1 MKKFLLSI
9 TNLILISSLLTTVS
23 GQDTI
28 NYKDNWLSFEG
39 QVYPSFNGDNY
50 RPQFKIRLNFNEKS
64 ALRLNTNFQR
74 KVDYKEIYESGGQ
87 GVGSVDKISSM
98 YQFSIGYEA
107 QKKLANTLIYSGTE
121 GIFGFGRNDEYGSRT
136 DSVTYISN
144 LNYNYKQ
151 PVQSLGVRLFMG
163 GEYYIKP
170 NIYIGTE
177 FGLMLIKTTYQNRTY
192 ETIFDSSSSNSSVS
206 VDTPKNSSSALLF
219 SGLGMLR
226 VGFIFK

>member
-1 MKKFLLSI
+1 MKKFLLSV
-9 TNLILISSLLTTVS
+9 TVLIFFSSLLNTIY

-39 QVYPSFNGDNY
+39 QIYPSFNGDNY
-50 RPQFKIRLNFNEKS
+50 RPQFKVRWNFNEKS

-107 QKKLANTLIYSGTE
+107 QKKLGNTLIYSGFE
-121 GIFGFGRNDEYGSRT
+121 GVFGFGRNDEYGSRT

-163 GEYYIKP
+163 GEYYLKS
-170 NIYIGTE
+170 NIYLGTE
-177 FGLMLIKTTYQNRTY
+177 FGIMLLKTTYQNRTY
-192 ETIFDSSSSNSSVS
+192 ETIYESSSSNSSVS

-226 VGFIFK
+226 VGFVFK

>member
-28 NYKDNWLSFEG
+28 NDKDNWLSFEG

-107 QKKLANTLIYSGTE
+107 QKKLANTLIYSGIE
-121 GIFGFGRNDEYGSRT
+121 GVFGFGRNDEYGSRT

-151 PVQSLGVRLFMG
+151 PVKSLGVRLFMG
-163 GEYYIKP
+163 GEYYLKP

-177 FGLMLIKTTYQNRTY
+177 FGLMLLKTTFQNRTY
-192 ETIFDSSSSNSSVS
+192 ETIYDSSSSNSSLS
-206 VDTPKNSSSALLF
+206 VDTPKNSSSALSY
-219 SGLGMLR
+219 SGLGILR

>member
-28 NYKDNWLSFEG
+28 NDKDNWLSFEG

-107 QKKLANTLIYSGTE
+107 QKKLANTLIYSGIE
-121 GIFGFGRNDEYGSRT
+121 GLFGFGRNDEYGSRT

-144 LNYNYKQ
+144 FNYNYKQ

-192 ETIFDSSSSNSSVS
+192 ETIFDSSSNSSVY

>member
-9 TNLILISSLLTTVS
+9 TNLILISSLLTIVS

-28 NYKDNWLSFEG
+28 NDKDNWLSFEG

-50 RPQFKIRLNFNEKS
+50 KPQFKIRLNLNEKS

-107 QKKLANTLIYSGTE
+107 QKKLVNTLIYSGIE
-121 GIFGFGRNDEYGSRT
+121 GLFGFGRNDEYGSRT

-192 ETIFDSSSSNSSVS
+192 ETIFDSSSSSSSVS

-219 SGLGMLR
+219 SGLGVLR

>member
-28 NYKDNWLSFEG
+28 NDEDNWLSFEG

-107 QKKLANTLIYSGTE
+107 QKKLANTLIYSGIE
-121 GIFGFGRNDEYGSRT
+121 GLFGFGRNDEYGSRT

-170 NIYIGTE
+170 NIHR
-177 FGLMLIKTTYQNRTY
+177 N
-192 ETIFDSSSSNSSVS
+192 
-206 VDTPKNSSSALLF
+206 
-219 SGLGMLR
+219 
-226 VGFIFK
+226 

>member
-9 TNLILISSLLTTVS
+9 TNLILISSLLTTIS

-28 NYKDNWLSFEG
+28 NDKDNWLSFEG

-107 QKKLANTLIYSGTE
+107 QKKLANTLIYSGIE
-121 GIFGFGRNDEYGSRT
+121 GLFGFGRNDEYGSRT

-144 LNYNYKQ
+144 FNYNYKQ

-163 GEYYIKP
+163 GAYYIKP

-192 ETIFDSSSSNSSVS
+192 ETIFDSSGNSSVS
-206 VDTPKNSSSALLF
+206 VDTPKNSSSTLLF

>member
-1 MKKFLLSI
+1 MKKILLSI
-9 TNLILISSLLTTVS
+9 TTLTLFSSLLITVS

-28 NYKDNWLSFEG
+28 NKKDNWLSFEG
-39 QVYPSFNGDNY
+39 QIYPNFNEDNY
-50 RPQFKIRLNFNEKS
+50 RPQFKVRLNFNKKS

-74 KVDYKEIYESGGQ
+74 KLDYEEIYESGGQ

-98 YQFSIGYEA
+98 YQFSLGYES
-107 QKKLANTLIYSGTE
+107 QKKLENSLIYSGIE
-121 GIFGFGRNDEYGSRT
+121 GVLGFGRNDEYGSRT

-163 GEYYIKP
+163 GEYYLKP
-170 NIYIGTE
+170 NIYLGTE

-192 ETIFDSSSSNSSVS
+192 ETIYDSSSSNSSVS

>member
-28 NYKDNWLSFEG
+28 NDKDNWLSFEG

-50 RPQFKIRLNFNEKS
+50 KPQFKIRLNLNEKS

-107 QKKLANTLIYSGTE
+107 QKKLANTLIYSGIE
-121 GIFGFGRNDEYGSRT
+121 GLFGFGRNDEYGSRT

-192 ETIFDSSSSNSSVS
+192 ETIFDSSSSSSSVF

-219 SGLGMLR
+219 SGLGVLR

>member
-28 NYKDNWLSFEG
+28 NDKDNWLSFEG

-107 QKKLANTLIYSGTE
+107 QKKLANTLIYSGIE
-121 GIFGFGRNDEYGSRT
+121 GLFGFGRNDEYGSRT

-151 PVQSLGVRLFMG
+151 PVQSLGVRFFMG

-192 ETIFDSSSSNSSVS
+192 ETIFDSSGNSSVS
-206 VDTPKNSSSALLF
+206 VDTPKNSSSTLLF